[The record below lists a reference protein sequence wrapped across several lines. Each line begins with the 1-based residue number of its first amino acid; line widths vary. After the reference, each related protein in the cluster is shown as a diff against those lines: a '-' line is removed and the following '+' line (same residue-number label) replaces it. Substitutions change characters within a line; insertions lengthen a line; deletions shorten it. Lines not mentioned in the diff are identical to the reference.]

1 MPGGHWLDN
10 LEQTYK
16 EHGLVDVMHPDQPL
30 TPQWIQPW
38 SHLVAWGA
46 EEHLNTLLATCDE
59 EDPKVKTIRSHLSIH
74 REDAGKGL
82 LATYTPTIVSG
93 RKPSSRW
100 ISVRGVGVVMPS
112 RITVLGIPLSGSAIL
127 ILKNVVLHIAD
138 TFLANKA

>member
-1 MPGGHWLDN
+1 VANHFKHNIHEPGMPGRKIEFPGKFSMPGGHWLDN

-16 EHGLVDVMHPDQPL
+16 EHGLVDVMHHDQPV

-74 REDAGKGL
+74 REDTEKGL
-82 LATYTPTIVSG
+82 LTTYTPTILSG
-93 RKPSSRW
+93 RKPSS
-100 ISVRGVGVVMPS
+100 
-112 RITVLGIPLSGSAIL
+112 
-127 ILKNVVLHIAD
+127 
-138 TFLANKA
+138 